1 MNKTFTTET
10 INGQRYQFLT
20 LPGSNLFKIEIIN
33 LIGSNIERTSKRFTS
48 TNVYGLA
55 HLIEHLSFHATKD
68 YSTDELTI
76 LMKNEGVHNASTDHD
91 RINYFFTTTTDRT
104 ELAIKL
110 VCNYALNDLTRI
122 PQEEF
127 DTEKKVVFNEAK
139 RYADDDQTMFYFNM
153 VSALNNYHAEDNVI
167 GLPDTIQNFTL
178 EDAVEIKKIMINYG
192 DQVINITYDPE
203 QLKIDD
209 IVKEV
214 EHQLIRFRSGPYANK
229 VGEEWKSDLKYPQ
242 PGHTAVNNES
252 EQILTG
258 LVFDVITDIFVAK
271 LGNAYLAH
279 YSDSSLTDIIREKN
293 GLTYGIGFYNDTF
306 SFKPY
311 TIFSCD
317 VSRGDEDKLIQLIQS
332 SISESVEGFDEE
344 SYLKLLRTIDLQRV
358 LRHVN
363 LSQHDTLFW
372 LSLWYPD
379 AMKPYAEIL
388 AKNIDDAYRAIDCDC
403 SFAAI
408 SEYIGNVKQIASDQS
423 WSRVDNSGS
432 K

>member
-1 MNKTFTTET
+1 MNKTFTTQT
-10 INGQRYQFLT
+10 IGNQKYQFLS
-20 LPGSNLFKIEIIN
+20 LPGCDLFKFEIIN
-33 LIGSNIERTSKRFTS
+33 LLGSNVERTVERLTGK
-48 TNVYGLA
+48 NLYGIA
-55 HLIEHLSFHATKD
+55 HFIEHLGFRAPKD
-68 YSTDELTI
+68 YTTDELMSA
-76 LMKNEGVHNASTDHD
+76 LKSEGTYNASTDHD
-91 RINYFFTTTTDRT
+91 RINYWFKTTSNRMHT
-104 ELAIKL
+104 AIKL
-110 VCNYALNDLTRI
+110 VCNYALNDLTQI
-122 PQEEF
+122 PAEEF
-127 DTEKKVVFNEAK
+127 ALENKVVYNEAK

-293 GLTYGIGFYNDTF
+293 GLTYGIGFYNDTI

-311 TIFSCD
+311 TMFSCD
-317 VSRGDEDKLIQLIQS
+317 VSRGDEDKLIQLIQLS
-332 SISESVEGFDEE
+332 MSESIEKFDEE
-344 SYLKLLRTIDLQRV
+344 AYNKLLRTVDLQRV
-358 LRHVN
+358 LRNVN

-379 AMKPYAEIL
+379 AMKPYENVL
-388 AKNIDDAYRAIDCDC
+388 ASNIDDAYRAIDANC
-403 SFAAI
+403 SFEAI
-408 SEYIGNVKQIASDQS
+408 GEYIGNVKQIASDQS
-423 WSRVDNSGS
+423 WSRVNN
-432 K
+432 